1 METRAPFVVVGAFVL
16 AAIVA
21 VFGFVYWLHNTGGL
35 GPRATYHVQFDGSV
49 PGLLVGAGV
58 LFNGIRVGE
67 VTDLGLA
74 PDNPR
79 RVNATISVAST
90 TPVRSDTKVGL
101 EFQGLTGVPVIAL
114 EGGTLL
120 ANSGAV
126 PTLIAEAGAGQ
137 SMTQAARDALR
148 KVDSVLTE
156 NSEPLKKTIANLQ
169 TFTDGL
175 ARNTGK
181 LDSIIAGLEKMTGG
195 GTPAQKITYD
205 LRAPQNLGPA
215 GKTLKGQ
222 LAIPEP
228 TAVAMLETQRML
240 FSPAKDYPGFADV
253 LWADSIPK
261 LLQARLIES
270 FENYD
275 IAHAPLRTSDIG
287 QTDFQLL
294 IDVRR
299 FRIAVDAGPAAEIG
313 LSARIVDKNGKVIAS
328 RLFEGR
334 PEVRQA
340 RAAGSRR
347 RLQRCVRSNC
357 EGYDRLDRAGAVVA
371 AGLGKRESKAVD
383 FAVGTCR
390 RYSSV
395 FRNDSRSLIWS
406 GSSWNC
412 RHGRM
417 AGDDALGQGLG
428 EGFDRVALVQR
439 AERWRDLER
448 AWSHPVDGMAAR
460 AIGERESLA
469 ALLGRR
475 GGQGRCRSASARPR
489 LGTGQVAALR
499 IDLFQRGQVFDNAAK
514 PVVFD
519 LHQPPNGRS
528 VKMQPTRRLA
538 TTVAARAVSGVVHED
553 FPGCRRAERAGLYRL
568 RDTPVQPLRRA

>member
-16 AAIVA
+16 AAIAA

-49 PGLLVGAGV
+49 PGLLVGAAV

-74 PDNPR
+74 PDSPR

-114 EGGTLL
+114 EGGMLL
-120 ANSGAV
+120 ANSGEV
-126 PTLIAEAGAGQ
+126 PTLIAEPGAGQ
-137 SMTQAARDALR
+137 GMTQAARDALR
-148 KVDSVLTE
+148 RVDSVLAE
-156 NSEPLKKTIANLQ
+156 NAEPLKNTIANLQ
-169 TFTDGL
+169 VFSEGL

-181 LDSIIAGLEKMTGG
+181 LDSIVAGLEKMTGG
-195 GTPAQKITYD
+195 GTPAQKLTYD

-215 GKTLKGQ
+215 SKTIKGQ

-240 FSPAKDYPGFADV
+240 FSPVKDYLGFADF

-275 IAHAPLRTSDIG
+275 IAHAPLRVADIG

-299 FRIAVDAGPAAEIG
+299 FRIATDSAPAAEIG

-328 RLFEGR
+328 RLFEDSQKFDKVE
-334 PEVRQA
+334 PS
-340 RAAGSRR
+340 AAI
-347 RLQRCVRSNC
+347 
-357 EGYDRLDRAGAVVA
+357 A
-371 AGLGKRESKAVD
+371 A
-383 FAVGTCR
+383 F
-390 RYSSV
+390 
-395 FRNDSRSLIWS
+395 
-406 GSSWNC
+406 
-412 RHGRM
+412 
-417 AGDDALGQGLG
+417 DDAFG
-428 EGFDRVALVQR
+428 RVAKEMIAWTVQ
-439 AERWRDLER
+439 
-448 AWSHPVDGMAAR
+448 
-460 AIGERESLA
+460 
-469 ALLGRR
+469 AL
-475 GGQGRCRSASARPR
+475 Q
-489 LGTGQVAALR
+489 
-499 IDLFQRGQVFDNAAK
+499 
-514 PVVFD
+514 
-519 LHQPPNGRS
+519 
-528 VKMQPTRRLA
+528 
-538 TTVAARAVSGVVHED
+538 
-553 FPGCRRAERAGLYRL
+553 
-568 RDTPVQPLRRA
+568 